1 MGSGEYEYSDEEDS
15 SFTKR
20 EYNITKEVEDNE
32 NHTKVGES
40 EEVTEEYD
48 HNYVS
53 SGELEEDKANREE
66 HLSQDEYTGPA
77 EEEEK

>member
-32 NHTKVGES
+32 KHTKVEDS
-40 EEVTEEYD
+40 EEVIEEYD

-66 HLSQDEYTGPA
+66 HLAQDEYTGPI